1 MDKIKN
7 LIDSA
12 INEFNKHFPDTK
24 INIEEYRTKE
34 NAAIDRYEKKLSL
47 LPIDVIF
54 EELKQYQ
61 KSAEKFLSS
70 TIDHINKGHRGHE
83 RNFLIAL
90 IETTWIPAMINKIT
104 KSQRPKST
112 GTQRNNKNFSHKAIA
127 IAYHVLG
134 IAITKENAATILKK
148 HSKLKSAGK
157 LLQTRVSKPS
167 DLTALSGNKTADMKH
182 LNTLKNA
189 KRLVNGKKN
198 KEAATSISRIITAF
212 QTAYNKE
219 Y

>member
-7 LIDSA
+7 LVDSG
-12 INEFNKHFPDTK
+12 INEFNKRFPDTK
-24 INIEEYRTKE
+24 INIEEYRIREKV
-34 NAAIDRYEKKLSL
+34 AIDRYEKKLAL
-47 LPIDVIF
+47 LPVDTIV
-54 EELKQYQ
+54 EELKGYQ
-61 KSAEKFLSS
+61 KSAAKLLSS

-90 IETTWIPAMINKIT
+90 IETTWVPAMINEVT
-104 KSQRPKST
+104 KSRQTKPVKAQYT
-112 GTQRNNKNFSHKAIA
+112 GKNFSHKAIA

-134 IAITKENAATILKK
+134 IAITKENADTILKK
-148 HSKLKSAGK
+148 HSKLKNANK